1 MQVTRLPKKK
11 NIGFS
16 IKWWLVT
23 ITVSFIISL
32 VLIGIIHAIWHPK
45 ISELT
50 QNIPDSINI
59 FKQGIGTPSLP
70 KIKKKMIVLA
80 MGVDSNGIGTDPFK
94 ATRTDCMIVAALDP
108 DKNTVNAISIP
119 RDSKVYLAGNKGIDK
134 INAAHAYGGPELTIK
149 TVNQTLGINID
160 HYIII
165 NYAALKE
172 LVKALGG
179 VEVYVEKRMKYTD
192 HAGKLYI
199 DLQPGKQLLSADQAE
214 QYLRFR
220 HDPEGDI
227 GRIKRQQWF
236 MKGVINKLKDPSI
249 IFKMPQLIELSQKY
263 VKTDMDLATLMKI
276 GGFAKDIDLD
286 KIQIATLP
294 GTPSQFSR
302 LSYWLIDVNGSQ
314 VLVDRL
320 MHGFEDTDTKGD
332 SKEPLKISLLYNK
345 EIETNIED
353 ILAKLDTTNYT
364 IICKNATKEVH
375 TKIIS
380 HTSRATVDTTT
391 QLRYD
396 MNELKNAPIFLSP
409 KEVYCAPSDYTIV
422 LGKDN

>member
-1 MQVTRLPKKK
+1 
-11 NIGFS
+11 
-16 IKWWLVT
+16 
-23 ITVSFIISL
+23 
-32 VLIGIIHAIWHPK
+32 
-45 ISELT
+45 
-50 QNIPDSINI
+50 
-59 FKQGIGTPSLP
+59 
-70 KIKKKMIVLA
+70 
-80 MGVDSNGIGTDPFK
+80 
-94 ATRTDCMIVAALDP
+94 
-108 DKNTVNAISIP
+108 
-119 RDSKVYLAGNKGIDK
+119 
-134 INAAHAYGGPELTIK
+134 
-149 TVNQTLGINID
+149 
-160 HYIII
+160 
-165 NYAALKE
+165 
-172 LVKALGG
+172 
-179 VEVYVEKRMKYTD
+179 MKYTD

-199 DLQPGKQLLSADQAE
+199 DLQPGKQLLTADQAE

-320 MHGFEDTDTKGD
+320 IHGFEDTDAKGD

-353 ILAKLDTTNYT
+353 IVAKLDTTNYT

-380 HTSRATVDTTT
+380 HTNRATVDTTN

-409 KEVYCAPSDYTIV
+409 QEVYCAPSDYTIV